1 MTKGS
6 SSNHSIKNR
15 YFRIIALVFSLII
28 IMGSVFL
35 FFINNEQ
42 NKLSRDRENLQNKAD
57 TINELATALNEV
69 FSERGDSA
77 HLRVTMN

>member
-28 IMGSVFL
+28 LMGSVFL

-42 NKLSRDRENLQNKAD
+42 NKLSRDREVLQNKAD

>member
-15 YFRIIALVFSLII
+15 YIRIIALVFSLII
-28 IMGSVFL
+28 LMGSVFL

-42 NKLSRDRENLQNKAD
+42 NKLSRDREVLQNKAD

>member
-42 NKLSRDRENLQNKAD
+42 NKLSRDREVLQNKAD

-69 FSERGDSA
+69 FPSEGIQR
-77 HLRVTMN
+77 T

>member
-42 NKLSRDRENLQNKAD
+42 NKLSRDREVLQNKAD

>member
-42 NKLSRDRENLQNKAD
+42 NKLSRDREVLQNKAD

-77 HLRVTMN
+77 HLRVPMN